1 MNLTPQ
7 EYQANFKLASILIAT
22 KRIIEKRAGVG
33 TLKATYT
40 AKEIEQAMGRL
51 QIGGGVVSKAILE
64 SSTLGIGYSLHKLKA
79 TPYSM
84 LYGMS
89 REGKTHTI
97 AKYLEDQKAALII
110 WDETRIKL

>member
-1 MNLTPQ
+1 MRISTLEQRNKFDLI
-7 EYQANFKLASILIAT
+7 AILIAT

-89 REGKTHTI
+89 REGKTQTI